1 MKKILLLLAI
11 VVFLF
16 GKINAQSQ
24 CSPNSLF
31 TGLGLPGVY
40 PPELPITGIPMTG
53 ILEGVVGVSYSQI
66 LTVVNLSDTTMDVA
80 SFLPAAIVTAMN
92 SAPIPISTVMSL
104 NVNHIIYSVSGLP
117 SGLSASCDQTNCQYN
132 SGVDEGCIEINGIPM
147 QSGNFTVPV
156 DMAINAQIPAIT
168 VGGLTIF
175 PGMAIDLPS
184 FSAVEYDLLVTDA
197 TAIHEVGSYRSKVFP
212 NPTSKQAILS
222 LIPFSD
228 VVVYNILGKQVL
240 IANNV
245 KGDLVLSKNDIG
257 KGVFYISVQ
266 SKNKTETIKLII
278 N

>member
-11 VVFLF
+11 SISLL
-16 GKINAQSQ
+16 GKINAQ
-24 CSPNSLF
+24 CSPEFLF
-31 TGLGLPGVY
+31 TALGLPGVY
-40 PPELPITGIPMTG
+40 PPELPIAGIPMVG
-53 ILEGVVGVSYSQI
+53 ISNGVVGVSYSQT
-66 LTVVNLSDTTMDVA
+66 LTVVNLPDTNMDVA
-80 SFLPAAIVTAMN
+80 SFLPAAVVTTMN
-92 SAPIPISTVMSL
+92 VAGISTVMTL

-117 SGLSASCDQTNCQYN
+117 IGLSDNCDQTNCQYN
-132 SGVDEGCIEINGIPM
+132 SGIADGCILINGIPM

-156 DMAINAQIPAIT
+156 DMTINAQIPAIT
-168 VGGLTIF
+168 DPILGITIF

-266 SKNKTETIKLII
+266 SNSKTETIKLII